1 MLTVK
6 DATSLTKKHVTGYED
21 VDNTSPPL
29 DNETCSR
36 GSNSVNNSMLA
47 SDEYA
52 RLSRGLQKW
61 AERHEDQVADT
72 SPKRRYSASSNVSPE
87 VSLHDLCDT
96 VTVNDDDT
104 VKKKEAF
111 VKSEESLTQKISS
124 KDQLESTKDR
134 FANKVLCRLS
144 NKRSIASGLIFSR
157 GHFLGDIE
165 KMVEGLLSSAN
176 EGEISAENNNGLTQS
191 FGFGELD
198 DALSLDTMTLHDN
211 FGHHSVHSS
220 TLAAGKDGCVVMVL
234 QKASL
239 LPFLD
244 AHPGLLLSLLGTQ
257 VVV

>member
-1 MLTVK
+1 MMTMSLVK
-6 DATSLTKKHVTGYED
+6 KLATGDDDTDINHA
-21 VDNTSPPL
+21 PL
-29 DNETCSR
+29 DVSSR
-36 GSNSVNNSMLA
+36 EVNSLNNSMLV

-61 AERHEDQVADT
+61 AERHEDQVAET
-72 SPKRRYSASSNVSPE
+72 AQKRRDSTSSTISPE
-87 VSLHDLCDT
+87 VSLHDLCDS
-96 VTVNDDDT
+96 VTLNDEK
-104 VKKKEAF
+104 VKKKEVP
-111 VKSEESLTQKISS
+111 VKAEESLDEKIST
-124 KDQLESTKDR
+124 KDHFESTKDR

-165 KMVEGLLSSAN
+165 KMVEGLLSSAD
-176 EGEISAENNNGLTQS
+176 EGEISAENDNSLAQFS
-191 FGFGELD
+191 FGDAD
-198 DALSLDTMTLHDN
+198 DALSLDTMTLHELN
-211 FGHHSVHSS
+211 HRGHHSVHSS

>member
-1 MLTVK
+1 MTVSLAK
-6 DATSLTKKHVTGYED
+6 KHMAGSFDAAENNPTPLENESGSRESNSLT
-21 VDNTSPPL
+21 
-29 DNETCSR
+29 
-36 GSNSVNNSMLA
+36 NSLNNSMVL
-47 SDEYA
+47 SDDYA

-61 AERHEDQVADT
+61 AERHDQVDETAQ
-72 SPKRRYSASSNVSPE
+72 KRRDSSSNVSPD
-87 VSLHDLCDT
+87 VSLHDLCDALT
-96 VTVNDDDT
+96 INDDA
-104 VKKKEAF
+104 KAIKKETF
-111 VKSEESLTQKISS
+111 VKAEESLTEKISA
-124 KDQLESTKDR
+124 KDQIESTKDR

-165 KMVEGLLSSAN
+165 KMVEGLLSSAD
-176 EGEISAENNNGLTQS
+176 EGGISAGV
-191 FGFGELD
+191 FGELGVND
-198 DALSLDTMTLHDN
+198 ELSLDTMTLDVN
-211 FGHHSVHSS
+211 LSHHTVHSS

>member
-1 MLTVK
+1 MNTTVSFVK
-6 DATSLTKKHVTGYED
+6 QQMTGDDD
-21 VDNTSPPL
+21 VGNISTPSDIESG
-29 DNETCSR
+29 SR
-36 GSNSVNNSMLA
+36 GSNSLSNSMVL

-61 AERHEDQVADT
+61 AKRSEDQVGEMDR
-72 SPKRRYSASSNVSPE
+72 KRRDSASSNASPD
-87 VSLHDLCDT
+87 VSLHDLCDA

-104 VKKKEAF
+104 VKKKEAL
-111 VKSEESLTQKISS
+111 VKAEVSLNEKIPT
-124 KDQLESTKDR
+124 KDQIESTKDR

-165 KMVEGLLSSAN
+165 KMVEGLLSSADESGIN
-176 EGEISAENNNGLTQS
+176 AEDDHGLS
-191 FGFGELD
+191 RFSELD
-198 DALSLDTMTLHDN
+198 DALSLDTMTIHDLN
-211 FGHHSVHSS
+211 LGHHTVHSS
-220 TLAAGKDGCVVMVL
+220 TLAAGKDGCVAMVL